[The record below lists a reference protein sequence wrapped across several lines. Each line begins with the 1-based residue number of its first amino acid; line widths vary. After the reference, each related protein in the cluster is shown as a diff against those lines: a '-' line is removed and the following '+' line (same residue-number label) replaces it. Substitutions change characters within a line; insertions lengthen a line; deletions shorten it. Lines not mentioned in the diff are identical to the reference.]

1 MDFVLVYNHH
11 NLCLNFCSFSCTGI
25 RHNHFMEVKYILLQG
40 AILFSENNWF
50 HHEKSIRRERETFCC
65 VHKNGVP
72 TESKKTT

>member
-11 NLCLNFCSFSCTGI
+11 NLCLNFCCFSCTGT

-40 AILFSENNWF
+40 AILFYENNWF
-50 HHEKSIRRERETFCC
+50 HHEKYIRERICC